1 MQSNFHIP
9 EVVAKYEQRTEDAL
23 NVLGAHMVGMV
34 DPPVRT
40 GNLKSSITYATNTQ
54 QPEPKKKIKTGDA
67 LTTPDKPLTLKIGTN
82 VEYAARIEF
91 GFVGKDSAGRTF
103 SQTGTPY
110 LRPILSYKEDFK
122 KFLIEKI
129 KNG

>member
-9 EVVAKYEQRTEDAL
+9 EVVAKYKQRTEDAL
-23 NVLGAHMVGMV
+23 NVLGTHIVGMV
-34 DPPVRT
+34 EPPVRT
-40 GNLKSSITYATNTQ
+40 GNLKSSITYATNAQ
-54 QPEPKKKIKTGDA
+54 QPEPKKIIKTGGA
-67 LTTPDKPLTLKIGTN
+67 LSAPGTPLTLKVGTN
-82 VEYAARIEF
+82 VEYAARVEF

-110 LRPILSYKEDFK
+110 LRPILAYKEDFK